1 MGHASVNLV
10 VGHPLIG
17 LMIGIP
23 AASPAGD
30 DQGIET
36 RSGRTAAQR
45 VQHEPAGH
53 LGIQPCC
60 RGLP

>member
-23 AASPAGD
+23 AESPGRD
-30 DQGIET
+30 DQGIEE
-36 RSGRTAAQR
+36 RSGRTAAQG